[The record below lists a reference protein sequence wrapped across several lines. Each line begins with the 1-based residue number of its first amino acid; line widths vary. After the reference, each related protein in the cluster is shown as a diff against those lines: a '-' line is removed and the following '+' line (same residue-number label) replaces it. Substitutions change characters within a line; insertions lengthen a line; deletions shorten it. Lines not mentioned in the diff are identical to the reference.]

1 MFNIQNTILLLG
13 LSLLLLPGCSNRIKN
28 EELPNIVWLVSED
41 NSPYLGCYGDEFAT
55 TPNLDKLASTSLI
68 YTNAFANA
76 PVCAPARFTLITG
89 CYATSAGTQHMR
101 SQYPIP
107 DEIKFFPQYLRKKG
121 YYCTNNSKEDYNTI
135 KPGDVWDESS
145 KKATYLNRK
154 EGQPFF
160 HVQNFGVSHES
171 SLHKKPENL
180 SHQPEKVKLPPY
192 HPDTPEIRYDWAQYY
207 DKIIELDRQIGEFLE
222 KLEKDGLAEN
232 TIVMYYGDHGGVL
245 ARSKRYIYET
255 GTRVPLIIHF
265 PKNYKYLAPGKS
277 GSEIDRL
284 VSFVDFAP
292 TILSLTGIRIPDYMQ
307 GRAFLGK
314 QRTEDPE
321 YAYMYRGRMDER
333 YDMSRAVRD
342 KQFRYI
348 RNYMPYRIY
357 GQHLEYLW
365 RAPSVQSWEQAY
377 LQGECNNIQSKFWEK
392 KPMEELY
399 DVKNDPWE
407 VNNLASD
414 PLFKSTI
421 LRLRMATDSILL
433 QSFDSGFMPE
443 AEWAPRFSKSTGY
456 EYVRSEQYPIQQL
469 IKVSGIALE
478 GNEENIPALKEYLK
492 NPDSAIR
499 FWAATGLLLLKDK
512 TTNVVPLLREAL
524 GDKSGN
530 VRILVA
536 ECLYDSE
543 YKSQSIQVLRKEL
556 GNQNDLIKVYALNAI
571 DCLDIDSDVFKEDV
585 LALLEGKNPEDISY
599 YLRASR
605 ELIKKWESK

>member
-13 LSLLLLPGCSNRIKN
+13 LSLLLLPGCSIHQKN

-107 DEIKFFPQYLRKKG
+107 DEIKFFPQYLREKG

-135 KPGDVWDESS
+135 KPGEVWDESS

-160 HVQNFGVSHES
+160 HVQNFVVSHES
-171 SLHKKPENL
+171 SLHKKLENL
-180 SHQPEKVKLPPY
+180 SHQPEEVKLPPY

-207 DKIIELDRQIGEFLE
+207 DKITELDRQIGEFLE
-222 KLEKDGLAEN
+222 KLEKDGLSEN

-265 PKNYKYLAPGKS
+265 PRKYKHLAPGKS

-307 GRAFLGK
+307 GRAFMGK
-314 QRTEDPE
+314 QKTENPE

-392 KPMEELY
+392 KPIEELY

-407 VNNLASD
+407 VNNLAGD
-414 PLFKSTI
+414 PTYNSTL
-421 LRLRMATDSILL
+421 LRFRIATDSILL

-443 AEWAPRFSKSTGY
+443 AEWAERFSESTGY
-456 EYVRSEQYPIQQL
+456 EYIRSEKYPIQQL
-469 IKVSGIALE
+469 IKVSGIALD
-478 GNEENIPALKEYLK
+478 GDEENIPVLKEYLK
-492 NPDSAIR
+492 NPNSAIR
-499 FWAATGLLLLKDK
+499 FWAATGLLLLKDE
-512 TTNVVPLLREAL
+512 TTNVVPLLHEAL
-524 GDKSGN
+524 SDKSGN
-530 VRILVA
+530 VRIIAA
-536 ECLYDSE
+536 EGLYDSE
-543 YKSQSIQVLRKEL
+543 YKSQSIQVLREEL